1 MVEREDSQLK
11 NQHDSN
17 TINLNRQK
25 YAKFQSNCPNKPT
38 NIQDCRA
45 LG

>member
-11 NQHDSN
+11 NQYDSN

-25 YAKFQSNCPNKPT
+25 YAESQSNCPNEPT
-38 NIQDCRA
+38 NI
-45 LG
+45 